1 MKGKYHICVQNSRI
15 RYEFDIKRNITIIRG
30 DSASGKTTLFSMIES
45 YNRLGEDSGIEIVC
59 KKECI
64 TVNNATW
71 DLILDK
77 HNDSIVFIDEDSP
90 VIKSQEF
97 AEKIKN
103 SGNYY
108 VIITREDLPNLPYSV
123 DEIYGIHNSGKY
135 ADTKRIY
142 NEFYKLYSVSDDY
155 DKKADIVIV
164 EDSNAG
170 YEFFKNIC
178 SSKVSVISA
187 GGKTKIRELVS
198 KYTDK
203 EILVVA
209 DGAAFGS
216 EINEMYLD
224 MQKNQRTKMYLPE
237 SFEWIILR
245 SGLIDGNRIA
255 TILDNP
261 EDFIESSEYFSWEVY
276 FNKLLVKETEGT
288 YLQYSKSKLNSSYL
302 NDKEKNRILNVIK
315 IIIGIICD

>member
-45 YNRLGEDSGIEIVC
+45 YNRLGEDSGIEIVS

-77 HNDSIVFIDEDSP
+77 HNDSIVFVDEDSP

-123 DEIYGIHNSGKY
+123 DEIYGIHKSGKY

-142 NEFYKLYSVSDDY
+142 NEFYNIYSVS
-155 DKKADIVIV
+155 
-164 EDSNAG
+164 
-170 YEFFKNIC
+170 
-178 SSKVSVISA
+178 
-187 GGKTKIRELVS
+187 
-198 KYTDK
+198 
-203 EILVVA
+203 
-209 DGAAFGS
+209 
-216 EINEMYLD
+216 
-224 MQKNQRTKMYLPE
+224 
-237 SFEWIILR
+237 
-245 SGLIDGNRIA
+245 
-255 TILDNP
+255 
-261 EDFIESSEYFSWEVY
+261 
-276 FNKLLVKETEGT
+276 
-288 YLQYSKSKLNSSYL
+288 
-302 NDKEKNRILNVIK
+302 
-315 IIIGIICD
+315 